1 MEASECL
8 INCLKMSRMNK
19 YTSNAIQD
27 IEEITEENTSESFA
41 LNEDP
46 DKALIVKLIEDI
58 KIKEE
63 MDKALY
69 ELSKHRENLKDLAVY
84 IYYSTGTMAIL

>member
-1 MEASECL
+1 MEASEYL
-8 INCLKMSRMNK
+8 INCLKMSRINK
-19 YTSNAIQD
+19 NASNTKQD
-27 IEEITEENTSESFA
+27 IEEITEENTAESFA
-41 LNEDP
+41 LNEDL